1 MRTSLGL
8 AQDKQVKKDVLIR
21 FESYLRDVKGFLAG
35 TIRNRLS
42 DCDRLARHEGDLDA
56 HFDKDGM
63 EDLLARLTYSTGDQR
78 RDLPPKHCVPI
89 NGDIRTGTATLKS
102 AAKLYRSFRE
112 YDGKPIDRQSKPTMV
127 RRSRRARA
135 PAMSWPEWRQPEEAD
150 LLKLAHVLTPLVKF
164 LHPDIVAAV
173 AEDNQCHL
181 ADWRPK
187 LEEVGIDADIYL
199 WTGSPC
205 AFPGV
210 RRYAGSQEIAWYRK
224 RTASTDF
231 TPPHCIRLDDNDCPK
246 HLWSFVF
253 TGGPFRKKGPREY
266 QLAHLADHKEHNNR
280 WREEFSTEFQAD
292 PPLLFGLYTSP
303 ANTAYVPRN
312 FLQPTD
318 VVHPLRALLL
328 KQAYRLYGRVCR
340 LAPPPLAEKALD
352 AAAWNPN
359 AFSWGDPVGDSTNL
373 ARFLEYRQEEFN
385 RALET
390 RLVQAKGART
400 RVYQEEAKTADE
412 VEQEPVETPSDGG
425 ERPAFALEERAQVAA
440 TQSETAWA
448 EAREL
453 VAEPLHAAMRH
464 WASAGLPAPVVG
476 FELANDG
483 DEVLAEAELAWPTQR
498 IVVLHEEQVEKV
510 SLFERRGWHAYSFD
524 ESTVERIT
532 NDLRSSRPDG
542 LPTHP

>member
-1 MRTSLGL
+1 MLN
-8 AQDKQVKKDVLIR
+8 R
-21 FESYLRDVKGFLAG
+21 FESYLRDVRGLAES
-35 TIRNRLS
+35 TIRSRTANCGRLTQY
-42 DCDRLARHEGDLDA
+42 EGDLDG
-56 HFDKDGM
+56 HFDRDGM
-63 EDLLARLTYSTGDQR
+63 EELLARLTYSTDDQR
-78 RDLPPKHCVPI
+78 RGLPPRHRVPI
-89 NGDIRTGTATLKS
+89 DGDIRDGTATLKS
-102 AAKLYRSFRE
+102 AAKLYREFRQR
-112 YDGKPIDRQSKPTMV
+112 DGAPVDRRSKPTLV
-127 RRSRRARA
+127 RRSRRIRA
-135 PAMSWPEWRQPEEAD
+135 PATAWPEWRQPEEAD

-173 AEDNQCHL
+173 AEDNQRHL
-181 ADWRPK
+181 TDWRSK
-187 LEEVGIDADIYL
+187 LEEVGINADIYL

-224 RTASTDF
+224 RMASTDF
-231 TPPHCIRLDDNDCPK
+231 TPLRCIRLDDNDCPK

-280 WREEFSTEFQAD
+280 WRDEFSMEFQAV

-303 ANTAYVPRN
+303 ANTAYVPKN

-352 AAAWNPN
+352 DAAWNPD
-359 AFSWGDPVGDSTNL
+359 AFFWGDPLGDSTNV
-373 ARFLEYRQEEFN
+373 ARFLEYRQEEFD
-385 RALET
+385 RAFEA
-390 RLVQAKGART
+390 RLAQAKGART
-400 RVYQEEAKTADE
+400 RVSQEEAKTANE
-412 VEQEPVETPSDGG
+412 VEQEPVEAPSDGG
-425 ERPAFALEERAQVAA
+425 EPAFALERGQEAA

-453 VAEPLHAAMRH
+453 VADPLRIAMRY

-498 IVVLHEEQVEKV
+498 IVVLHGEQVENV